1 MKGKFLPLLVISLF
15 ALMFAS
21 CGANKEVAKN
31 DSSKEAP
38 AEVHKSGIVSE
49 LLEQARQSYVL
60 ALTKQEQNST
70 VEAINNY
77 ENALR
82 IIDNLSYYPNIE
94 ENEAYVEL
102 ENSIIEDYRK
112 YVDSL
117 PELPENVSF
126 AVLEDWMG
134 KKLPEIKPS
143 KETAQKAAST
153 KVNIASDFPLEVNS
167 YVEQYIEY
175 FTNQPRGRKF
185 LTRCLELSGKYMPMI
200 MKVFEEEKIPKEL
213 AYLSFIESG
222 LNPTIR
228 SRANAIGMWQFIRA
242 TGESYGLRTNFY
254 FDEKRDPEKATRAAA
269 RYMKDLYSSLGHW
282 YLVLCGYNA
291 GEGRINKAIKRS
303 GTNDF
308 WQLREY
314 LPLETRAY
322 VPQFI
327 AVTLIALDPVKYG
340 FTNIQKKKPLEYEAY
355 NVKDAIDLGYLAKC
369 AGTSV
374 DALRDLNPELIQN
387 CTPNNI
393 SNGYMLKLP
402 VGSKN
407 TFAANIVNIPESAKR
422 MYVVHAVK
430 KGETL
435 AKIADKY
442 GVSKNDLADANNIT
456 IRTRL
461 SRGIRLKIPVKSIN
475 PSDFADNSN
484 ESTAEESNEPA
495 ASEYISPYAAVN
507 STVAETAA
515 KDVEKEGETDNSSSD
530 VAVNSPKEKS
540 TDGDQQVSEAPI
552 VPAGKAAVSYTVKS
566 NESLLKI
573 ADLFNARVSDVR
585 NWNNIPYTET
595 IKVGQKLTMYV
606 PEDKAGFYSSLD
618 NLSSSERSITKTAV
632 SKTTKSGKLWVT
644 HKVRKKET
652 LYSIASK
659 YDVDVK
665 KLKEW
670 NKLSSNKVPVN
681 RVLKIYT
688 AGSSNDYA
696 YNDAPVSKKTKL
708 FKYKVKRGDN
718 LGSIADKFGV
728 SIAQVKKW
736 NNIKTTNIAAGKV
749 VKIFSN
755 EGGAAYGD
763 NVSKLNANINTYKV
777 KKNETIGQIASK
789 FKVSV
794 ANLKKW
800 NKLKSN
806 KINAGQALKI
816 YSDASVNDVSV
827 ERGSSKVSGK
837 LSKAKAEKESKV
849 VKSAKETKA
858 EKLRAAKEEKAEK
871 AAVAKKA
878 KAMPK
883 SHKVAK
889 GETLSSI
896 ADKYDIPLD
905 KLKKLNKTSAKKLQ
919 VGQKVVLK

>member
-1 MKGKFLPLLVISLF
+1 MKGRILPLLVISLF

-21 CGANKEVAKN
+21 CGANKEVTKN
-31 DSSKEAP
+31 ESSQETP

-126 AVLEDWMG
+126 AVLEEWMG
-134 KKLPEIKPS
+134 KKLPEIKQTE
-143 KETAQKAAST
+143 KTAQKPAPT
-153 KVNIASDFPLEVNS
+153 KVNIASDFPLDMNS

-185 LTRCLELSGKYMPMI
+185 MTRCLELSGKYMPMI
-200 MKVFEEEKIPKEL
+200 YKVFEEEKIPKEL
-213 AYLSFIESG
+213 GFLCFIESG
-222 LNPTIR
+222 MNPVAR
-228 SRANAIGMWQFIRA
+228 SRANAIGMWQFIRS
-242 TGESYGLRTNFY
+242 TGEMYGLKSSFY

-269 RYMKDLYSSLGHW
+269 RHMKDLYESLGHW

-291 GEGRINKAIKRS
+291 GAGRITRAIDRA

-308 WQLREY
+308 WQLREF
-314 LPLETRAY
+314 LPRETRAY

-327 AVTLIALDPVKYG
+327 ATVIIASDPEKYG
-340 FTNIQKKKPLEYEAY
+340 FTNLQKLKPLEYEVFT
-355 NVKDAIDLGYLAKC
+355 VKDAIDLGYLAKC
-369 AGTSV
+369 AGVSV
-374 DALRDLNPELIQN
+374 ESLRDLNPELTQN
-387 CTPNNI
+387 CTPNNTA
-393 SNGYMLKLP
+393 NGYALKLP
-402 VGSKN
+402 VGTKN
-407 TFAANIVNIPESAKR
+407 TFASNIVNVPESAKR
-422 MYVVHAVK
+422 MYVFHSVK

-456 IRTRL
+456 SRTRL
-461 SRGIRLKIPVKSIN
+461 SRGVKLKIPVKSIN
-475 PSDFADNSN
+475 PSDFAVNSN
-484 ESTAEESNEPA
+484 ESTAEDENNMTSA

-507 STVAETAA
+507 KSVSETVTS
-515 KDVEKEGETDNSSSD
+515 DVEKEGDTDNSTD
-530 VAVNSPKEKS
+530 VAAVNITKEKS
-540 TDGDQQVSEAPI
+540 TDNDTQAPEQI
-552 VPAGKAAVSYTVKS
+552 IPAGKSAVSYTVKK
-566 NESLLKI
+566 NESLLSI
-573 ADLFNARVSDVR
+573 ADLFNSRVSDVR

-595 IKVGQKLTMYV
+595 IKVGQKLTIYV
-606 PEDKAGFYSSLD
+606 PEEKASFYSSLD
-618 NLSSSERSITKTAV
+618 NLSSSERTITKTAAN
-632 SKTTKSGKLWVT
+632 KTNKSWVT
-644 HKVRKKET
+644 HKVRKRET
-652 LYSIASK
+652 LSSIASK
-659 YDVDVK
+659 YDVEVK

-688 AGSSNDYA
+688 NSSSSDYA
-696 YNDAPVSKKTKL
+696 YNDAPVSKKSKL

-728 SIAQVKKW
+728 SIAMVKKW
-736 NNIKTTNIAAGKV
+736 NNIRSNTIAAGKV

-755 EGGAAYGD
+755 ESGASYGD

-777 KKNETIGQIASK
+777 KKNETIGQIAEK
-789 FKVSV
+789 YKVSV

-806 KINAGQALKI
+806 KINAGQNLKI
-816 YSDASVNDVSV
+816 YSDATVNDVFV
-827 ERGSSKVSGK
+827 EKNSGK
-837 LSKAKAEKESKV
+837 VNGKTAAKTKVEKAKAEKV
-849 VKSAKETKA
+849 TKA
-858 EKLRAAKEEKAEK
+858 SVKNGK
-871 AAVAKKA
+871 VAKA
-878 KAMPK
+878 SPK
-883 SHKVAK
+883 THKVAK

-896 ADKYDIPLD
+896 ADKYDIPLE
-905 KLKKLNKTSAKKLQ
+905 KLKKLNRASAKKLQ
-919 VGQKVVLK
+919 IGQKIVLK

>member
-1 MKGKFLPLLVISLF
+1 MKGRILPLLVISLF

-21 CGANKEVAKN
+21 CGANKEVTKN
-31 DSSKEAP
+31 ESSQETP

-126 AVLEDWMG
+126 AVLEEWMG
-134 KKLPEIKPS
+134 KKLPEIKQTE
-143 KETAQKAAST
+143 KTAQKPAQT
-153 KVNIASDFPLEVNS
+153 KVNIASDFPLDMNS

-185 LTRCLELSGKYMPMI
+185 MTRCLELSGKYMPMI
-200 MKVFEEEKIPKEL
+200 YKVFEEEKIPKEL
-213 AYLSFIESG
+213 GYLCFIESG
-222 LNPTIR
+222 MNPVAR
-228 SRANAIGMWQFIRA
+228 SRANAIGMWQFIRS
-242 TGESYGLRTNFY
+242 TGEMYGLKSSFY

-269 RYMKDLYSSLGHW
+269 RHMKDLYQSLGHW

-291 GEGRINKAIKRS
+291 GAGRITRAIDRS

-308 WQLREY
+308 WQLREF
-314 LPLETRAY
+314 LPRETRAY

-327 AVTLIALDPVKYG
+327 ATVIIASDPEKYG
-340 FTNIQKKKPLEYEAY
+340 FTNLQKLKPLEYEVY
-355 NVKDAIDLGYLAKC
+355 TVKDAIDLGYLAKC
-369 AGTSV
+369 AGVSV
-374 DALRDLNPELIQN
+374 ESLRDLNPELTQN
-387 CTPNNI
+387 CTPNNTA
-393 SNGYMLKLP
+393 NGYALKLP
-402 VGSKN
+402 VGTKN
-407 TFAANIVNIPESAKR
+407 TFAANIVNVPESAKR
-422 MYVVHAVK
+422 MYVFHSVK

-456 IRTRL
+456 SRTRL
-461 SRGIRLKIPVKSIN
+461 SRGVKLKIPVKSIN
-475 PSDFADNSN
+475 PSDFAVNSN
-484 ESTAEESNEPA
+484 ESTAEDENNMTSA

-507 STVAETAA
+507 KSVSETVTS
-515 KDVEKEGETDNSSSD
+515 DVEKEGDTDNSTD
-530 VAVNSPKEKS
+530 VAAVNITKEKS
-540 TDGDQQVSEAPI
+540 TDNDSQGAPEQI
-552 VPAGKAAVSYTVKS
+552 IPAGKSAVSYTVKK
-566 NESLLKI
+566 NESLLSI
-573 ADLFNARVSDVR
+573 ADLFNSRVSDVR

-595 IKVGQKLTMYV
+595 IKVGQKLTIYV
-606 PEDKAGFYSSLD
+606 PEEKASFYSSLD
-618 NLSSSERSITKTAV
+618 NLSSSERTITKTAAN
-632 SKTTKSGKLWVT
+632 KTNKSWVT
-644 HKVRKKET
+644 HKVRKRET

-670 NKLSSNKVPVN
+670 NKLSGTKVPVN

-688 AGSSNDYA
+688 NSSSSDYA
-696 YNDAPVSKKTKL
+696 YNDAPVSKKSKL

-728 SIAQVKKW
+728 SVAMVKKW
-736 NNIKTTNIAAGKV
+736 NNIRSNTIAAGKV

-755 EGGAAYGD
+755 ESGASYGD

-777 KKNETIGQIASK
+777 KKNETIGQIAEK
-789 FKVSV
+789 YKVSV

-806 KINAGQALKI
+806 KINAGQNLKI
-816 YSDASVNDVSV
+816 YSDATVNDVSV
-827 ERGSSKVSGK
+827 EKNSGK
-837 LSKAKAEKESKV
+837 VNGKTAAKTKVEKAKAEKETKAS
-849 VKSAKETKA
+849 VKSGK
-858 EKLRAAKEEKAEK
+858 
-871 AAVAKKA
+871 VAKA
-878 KAMPK
+878 SPK
-883 SHKVAK
+883 THKVAK

-896 ADKYDIPLD
+896 ADKYNVPLE
-905 KLKKLNKTSAKKLQ
+905 KLKKLNRTSAKKLQ
-919 VGQKVVLK
+919 IGQKIVLK

>member
-1 MKGKFLPLLVISLF
+1 MKGRILPLLVISLF

-21 CGANKEVAKN
+21 CGANKEVTKN
-31 DSSKEAP
+31 ESSQETP

-126 AVLEDWMG
+126 AVLEEWMG
-134 KKLPEIKPS
+134 KKLPEIKQTE
-143 KETAQKAAST
+143 KTAQKPAQT
-153 KVNIASDFPLEVNS
+153 KVNIASDFPLDMNS

-185 LTRCLELSGKYMPMI
+185 MTRCLELSGKYMPMI
-200 MKVFEEEKIPKEL
+200 YKVFEEEKIPKEL
-213 AYLSFIESG
+213 GYLCFIESG
-222 LNPTIR
+222 MNPVAR
-228 SRANAIGMWQFIRA
+228 SRANAIGMWQFIRS
-242 TGESYGLRTNFY
+242 TGEMYGLKSSFY

-269 RYMKDLYSSLGHW
+269 RHMKDLYQSLGHW

-291 GEGRINKAIKRS
+291 GAGRITRAIDRS

-308 WQLREY
+308 WQLREF
-314 LPLETRAY
+314 LPRETRAY

-327 AVTLIALDPVKYG
+327 ATVIIASDPEKYG
-340 FTNIQKKKPLEYEAY
+340 FTNLQKLKPLEYEVY
-355 NVKDAIDLGYLAKC
+355 TVKDAIDLGYLAKC
-369 AGTSV
+369 AGVSV
-374 DALRDLNPELIQN
+374 ESLRDLNPELTQN
-387 CTPNNI
+387 CTPNNTA
-393 SNGYMLKLP
+393 NGYALKLP
-402 VGSKN
+402 VGTKN
-407 TFAANIVNIPESAKR
+407 TFAANIVNVPESAKR
-422 MYVVHAVK
+422 MYVFHSVK

-456 IRTRL
+456 SRTRL
-461 SRGIRLKIPVKSIN
+461 SRGVKLKIPVKSIN
-475 PSDFADNSN
+475 PSDFAVNSN
-484 ESTAEESNEPA
+484 ESTAEDENNMTSA

-507 STVAETAA
+507 KSVSETVTS
-515 KDVEKEGETDNSSSD
+515 DVEKEGDTDNSTD
-530 VAVNSPKEKS
+530 VAAVNITKEKS
-540 TDGDQQVSEAPI
+540 TDNDSQGAPEQI
-552 VPAGKAAVSYTVKS
+552 IPAGKSAVSYTVKK
-566 NESLLKI
+566 NESLLSI
-573 ADLFNARVSDVR
+573 ADLFNSRVSDVR

-595 IKVGQKLTMYV
+595 IKVGQKLTIYV
-606 PEDKAGFYSSLD
+606 PEEKASFYSSLD
-618 NLSSSERSITKTAV
+618 NLSSSERTITKTAAN
-632 SKTTKSGKLWVT
+632 KTNKSWVT
-644 HKVRKKET
+644 HKVRKRET

-670 NKLSSNKVPVN
+670 NKLSGTKVPVN

-688 AGSSNDYA
+688 NSSSSDYA
-696 YNDAPVSKKTKL
+696 YNDAPVSKKSKL

-728 SIAQVKKW
+728 SVAMVKKW
-736 NNIKTTNIAAGKV
+736 NNIRSNTIAAGKV

-755 EGGAAYGD
+755 ESGASYGD

-777 KKNETIGQIASK
+777 KKNETIGQIAEK
-789 FKVSV
+789 YKVSV

-806 KINAGQALKI
+806 KINAGQNLKI
-816 YSDASVNDVSV
+816 YSDATVNDVSV
-827 ERGSSKVSGK
+827 EKNSGK
-837 LSKAKAEKESKV
+837 VNGKTAAKTKVEKAKAEKE
-849 VKSAKETKA
+849 TKA
-858 EKLRAAKEEKAEK
+858 SVKNGK
-871 AAVAKKA
+871 VAKA
-878 KAMPK
+878 SPK
-883 SHKVAK
+883 THKVAK

-896 ADKYDIPLD
+896 ADKYDIPLE
-905 KLKKLNKTSAKKLQ
+905 KLKKLNRASAKKLQ
-919 VGQKVVLK
+919 IGQKIVLK

>member
-1 MKGKFLPLLVISLF
+1 MKGRILPLLVISLF

-21 CGANKEVAKN
+21 CGANKEVTKN
-31 DSSKEAP
+31 DSSKETP

-60 ALTKQEQNST
+60 ALTKQEQNSA

-126 AVLEDWMG
+126 AVLEEWMG
-134 KKLPEIKPS
+134 KKLPDIKQTE
-143 KETAQKAAST
+143 KTAQKPTQT
-153 KVNIASDFPLEVNS
+153 KVNIASDFPLEINS

-185 LTRCLELSGKYMPMI
+185 MTRCLELSGRYMPMI
-200 MKVFEEEKIPKEL
+200 MRIFEEEKVPKEL
-213 AYLSFIESG
+213 GYLCFIESG
-222 LNPTIR
+222 MNPVAR
-228 SRANAIGMWQFIRA
+228 SRANAIGMWQFIRS
-242 TGESYGLRTNFY
+242 TGEMYGLKSGFY

-269 RYMKDLYSSLGHW
+269 RHMKDLYQSLGHW

-291 GEGRINKAIKRS
+291 GAGRITRAIDRA

-308 WQLREY
+308 WQLRDY
-314 LPLETRAY
+314 LPRETRAY

-327 AVTLIALDPVKYG
+327 ACTLIAMDPEKYG
-340 FTNIQKKKPLEYEAY
+340 FTNLQKLKPIDYELY
-355 NVKDAIDLGYLAKC
+355 TVKDAIDLGYLAKC

-374 DALRDLNPELIQN
+374 ETLRDLNPELTQN
-387 CTPNNI
+387 CTPNNT
-393 SNGYMLKLP
+393 SNGYSLKIP
-402 VGSKN
+402 AGTKS

-422 MYVVHAVK
+422 MYVFHSVK

-456 IRTRL
+456 SRTRL
-461 SRGIRLKIPVKSIN
+461 SRGVKLKIPVKSIN
-475 PSDFADNSN
+475 PSDFAVNSN
-484 ESTAEESNEPA
+484 ESAAEDETESTPA
-495 ASEYISPYAAVN
+495 ASEYVSPYAAVN
-507 STVAETAA
+507 KSVSETVTS
-515 KDVEKEGETDNSSSD
+515 DVEKEPETENTTD
-530 VAVNSPKEKS
+530 VAVANTVKEKS
-540 TDGDQQVSEAPI
+540 TDNEQQAATSQI
-552 VPAGKAAVSYTVKS
+552 IPAGKSAVTYTVKR
-566 NESLLKI
+566 NESLLSI
-573 ADLFNARVSDVR
+573 ADLFNSRVSDVR

-595 IKVGQKLTMYV
+595 IKVGQKLTVYV
-606 PEDKAGFYSSLD
+606 PEEKAGFYASLD
-618 NLSSSERSITKTAV
+618 NLSSSERTITKTAV
-632 SKTTKSGKLWVT
+632 NKTNNKSWVT

-652 LYSIASK
+652 LYSIAAK

-670 NKLSSNKVPVN
+670 NKLSGTKVPVN

-688 AGSSNDYA
+688 NSSSSDYA
-696 YNDAPVSKKTKL
+696 SNDAPVSKKSKL

-728 SIAQVKKW
+728 SVAMVKKW
-736 NNIKTTNIAAGKV
+736 NNIKSNTIAAGKV

-755 EGGAAYGD
+755 ESGASYGD

-777 KKNETIGQIASK
+777 KKNETIGQIAEK
-789 FKVSV
+789 YKVSV
-794 ANLKKW
+794 TNLKKW

-806 KINAGQALKI
+806 KIDAGQTLKI
-816 YSDASVNDVSV
+816 YSDATVNDVSV
-827 ERGSSKVSGK
+827 EKSSGK
-837 LSKAKAEKESKV
+837 VNGKVAAK
-849 VKSAKETKA
+849 TKA
-858 EKLRAAKEEKAEK
+858 EKAKADKEAKATAK
-871 AAVAKKA
+871 TGKVAKGT
-878 KAMPK
+878 PK
-883 SHKVAK
+883 QHKVAK

-905 KLKKLNKTSAKKLQ
+905 KLKKLNKASAKKLQ